1 MLVDLPHWDFIGI
14 NVLNLRNNPFPDYD
28 TRFNKTKIITD
39 TSSSLSTLKQI
50 KLKVQERLSLRIKE
64 EGELDLGNPLLILV
78 NEPAIF
84 YSNINEDGFKNII
97 DYLKHKGDS
106 VNIFY
111 RESYSLIP
119 ITDLKAPELGTS
131 TANGMKYGK

>member
-1 MLVDLPHWDFIGI
+1 MLVELSHWDFIGI
-14 NVLNLRNNPFPDYD
+14 NVLNLRENPFPDYD
-28 TRFNKTKIITD
+28 TRFNKTKIITETD
-39 TSSSLSTLKQI
+39 SALSTLKQL
-50 KLKVQERLSLRIKE
+50 KLKVQERLSIRIRE
-64 EGELDLGNPLLILV
+64 EEEVDLGNPLFILV

-97 DYLKHKGDS
+97 EYIKHKGDS

-119 ITDLKAPELGTS
+119 ITDLKAPELGAS
-131 TANGMKYGK
+131 TTNKIKYGK